1 MEVIPMKTK
10 NSPTSQLIALIAIFT
25 ALAITV
31 IALPTGA
38 QEVITVPDVERHY
51 IDTAHGII
59 GVLAPEYTVIG
70 ETWAMHLEDPQEPP
84 EIRIMNRII
93 RTSLEEV
100 KAPELPEE
108 LTENPLSNFAFNSRL
123 GPERRDLAYNYRVGV
138 PGSQR
143 SITLFSGSQKVTGF
157 YMEGYG
163 YLFTVRWPIR
173 SSNLFSTFSIGGL
186 ENLTISLQAQN
197 KAIEELL
204 IQRTER
210 SSQRSAGRTEAARPT
225 EEMEREAEVELTA
238 REREQEVEMLRQKLE
253 AWQAEFENLIVD
265 ALKNVMATYGH
276 TLHQAADDEKI
287 TFVFQQS
294 DEETENLTL
303 SVERGNLSGPDQKDA
318 ALRAITVTRGSAESN
333 PALKSQIRIMSE
345 IIDAAFEEESGAGGY
360 LGIVSFNRAYYYGG
374 EARTQYIPGYGVIF
388 TKSARMNIVTVLE
401 VADIPEP
408 DAPAAARSR
417 SGVELRSAR
426 DLYQRVLTMTGE
438 EASEAS
444 REKLHEHFDNLKHKT
459 AEILATYGSALTELN
474 ADEWVGINYEVGSS
488 AGLLQAGVSN
498 YMVLAR
504 MSDVL
509 QALRQSD
516 GAQWL
521 LERLVTNEKLEN

>member
-1 MEVIPMKTK
+1 MEVIPMKTR

-38 QEVITVPDVERHY
+38 QEVIAVPDVERHY

-59 GVLAPEYTVIG
+59 GVLAPEYTIIG

-93 RTSLEEV
+93 RTALEEV

-108 LTENPLSNFAFNSRL
+108 LTENPLSNFAFTSSL
-123 GPERRDLAYNYRVGV
+123 GPERRDLAYSYRVGV
-138 PGSQR
+138 PGSW
-143 SITLFSGSQKVTGF
+143 SMTPYFTGSQKVTGF

-173 SSNLFSTFSIGGL
+173 SSNLFSTFSLGGL
-186 ENLTISLQAQN
+186 DNLTISLQAQN
-197 KAIEELL
+197 KALEELL

-210 SSQRSAGRTEAARPT
+210 SQRAAGRAEVARPT
-225 EEMEREAEVELTA
+225 EETEREAEAEQTA
-238 REREQEVEMLRQKLE
+238 REREQEMEMLKEKLGE
-253 AWQAEFENLIVD
+253 WQAEFEDLIVD
-265 ALKNVMATYGH
+265 ALKDVMATYGH

-303 SVERGNLSGPDQKDA
+303 SVERGSLSGPDQKDA
-318 ALRAITVTRGSAESN
+318 ALLAITVTRGSAESN

-345 IIDAAFEEESGAGGY
+345 IIDAAFEEESGAGEY
-360 LGIVSFNRAYYYGG
+360 LGVVGLSRAYYFGG

-401 VADIPEP
+401 EADVPEP
-408 DAPAAARSR
+408 DAPAAAGSR
-417 SGVELRSAR
+417 SGDVARRAR
-426 DLYQRVLTMTGE
+426 DVYQRVLVMTGE
-438 EASEAS
+438 EAVEAS

-459 AEILATYGSALTELN
+459 AEILATYGSTLTELN